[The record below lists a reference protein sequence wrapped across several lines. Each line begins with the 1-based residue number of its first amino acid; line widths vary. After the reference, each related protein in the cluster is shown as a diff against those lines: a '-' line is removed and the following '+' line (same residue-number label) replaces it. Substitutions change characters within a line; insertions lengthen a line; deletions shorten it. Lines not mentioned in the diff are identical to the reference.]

1 MDTNPIFN
9 GEQLGWAIEQAP
21 VAIAL
26 FDRQL
31 RYRIASDRWLEYHGL
46 EASPQ
51 LIGQRYTDLFPE
63 APRHWVDR
71 YRRCLDYTLATSD
84 SGYLS
89 LPNGHRIWIQWQAS
103 PWVDIDC
110 NVCGLILH
118 AERVE
123 ESIEVNLSWAR
134 AVQFSPDLYSIF
146 YLDGRIKHVNAAWTK
161 TLGYDPSKVCD
172 RSFYELV
179 HPEDLPACEV
189 AIQQL
194 LAGPPLTDLENRYR
208 HQDGS
213 YHWLQWSAMVEF
225 DRGEIYAVAR
235 DITQRHDANEALAL
249 SETRLREQTQTL
261 EQTLNDLSNTQ
272 LQLVQTEKLSTLG
285 QMLAGVAHEI
295 NNPVNFIYGNLLHA
309 KEYTQ
314 DLLTLIRLYQ
324 QEYDRPSPELQDAL
338 DASDLDFLVE
348 DLPQLITSMTLG
360 ATRIK
365 EIVSS
370 LRNFSRTDVSAT
382 STNVHD
388 CINSTLTIL
397 QNRIKDSPTRPATII
412 DQDYGELPII
422 QGYAGPLSQVF
433 MNILSNALDALEDH
447 DRERSYSEIAV
458 NPNRI
463 TITTR
468 SDRQNVYIT
477 ICDNGPGIPEK
488 ILSQLFEP
496 FFTTKPSGKGTGL
509 GLSICHQIIT
519 QKHGGSITCESP
531 VAENGGTRF
540 SISLPCSPSPAIAT
554 DEAE

>member
-1 MDTNPIFN
+1 MVTNSVFS
-9 GEQLGWAIEQAP
+9 GEQFGWAIEQAP

-46 EASPQ
+46 DASEPP
-51 LIGQRYTDLFPE
+51 IGQRYTDLFPE
-63 APRHWVDR
+63 APQHWVDR
-71 YRRCLDYTLATSD
+71 YRKCLERTLASSD

-89 LPNGHRIWIQWQAS
+89 LPNGHTIWMQWQAS
-103 PWVDIDC
+103 PWVDT
-110 NVCGLILH
+110 NYEVCGLILH

-146 YLDGRIKHVNAAWTK
+146 HLDGRIKHVNAAWTK
-161 TLGYDPSKVCD
+161 TLGYDPSKVCN

-179 HPEDLPACEV
+179 HPEDLAACEV
-189 AIQQL
+189 AIEGLISGQ
-194 LAGPPLTDLENRYR
+194 PLTDLENRYR

-213 YHWLQWSAMVEF
+213 YRWLQWSAMVEF

-235 DITQRHDANEALAL
+235 DVTERHKATEALAH

-261 EQTLNDLSNTQ
+261 EQTLSDLSNTQ

-309 KEYTQ
+309 KEYTH
-314 DLLTLIRLYQ
+314 DLLGLIGLYQ
-324 QEYDRPSPELQDAL
+324 QECDHPSPELQDAL
-338 DASDLDFLVE
+338 AASDLDFLIE
-348 DLPQLITSMTLG
+348 DLPQLIASMTLG

-370 LRNFSRTDVSAT
+370 LRNFSRTDTKAT
-382 STNVHD
+382 NTNVHD

-412 DQDYGELPII
+412 EQDYGEIPSI

-433 MNILSNALDALEDH
+433 MNILSNALDALEDY
-447 DRERSYSEIAV
+447 DRERSYAEIAAK
-458 NPNRI
+458 PNRI

-468 SDRQNVYIT
+468 SDRQNVHIT
-477 ICDNGPGIPEK
+477 IRDNGTGIPKEV
-488 ILSQLFEP
+488 LSQLFEP

-509 GLSICHQIIT
+509 GLFICHQIIT

-531 VAENGGTRF
+531 VSDDGGTMF
-540 SISLPCSPSPAIAT
+540 SISLPCVLPSEIEQ
-554 DEAE
+554 DET